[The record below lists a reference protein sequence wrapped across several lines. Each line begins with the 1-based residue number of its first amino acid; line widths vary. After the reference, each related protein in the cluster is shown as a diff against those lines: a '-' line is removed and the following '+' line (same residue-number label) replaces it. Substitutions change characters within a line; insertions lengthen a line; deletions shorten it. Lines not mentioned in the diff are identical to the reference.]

1 MLSKEEFV
9 EEFFRETHMP
19 VAPNME
25 RALGYFGVSRW
36 VAFHQSRKLQS
47 LCWCDAKF
55 NTCRSASTVWHRF
68 LAHPFVAPHLQLR
81 RTGMSSVETLNFE
94 AKDDDPDLL
103 PTLPNGEIDWS
114 VIDDPVRFREDTR
127 KMGYAIVLD
136 RSTRRVF
143 ITTWTHAFF
152 FLVFYRDGQ
161 ADTVRELL
169 REDPLHERAFEILG
183 EMIGK
188 DPDDEEGDEE
198 IDDHEVLQTSDWDDE
213 PLPED
218 PAAEMGFLAWL
229 DRRWNDAANLYQLA
243 LQHCRFRQYP
253 KALEALERAM
263 KIRPEDPII
272 NWTASHVYGSL
283 GRWPEAL
290 EACKKT
296 IQLQTA
302 SEKEV
307 PAEALFMW
315 QGRCFSELS
324 RYVEAIEA
332 YKLVT
337 DLKPNHVDA
346 YYELGWC
353 HSELCQYEE
362 AAAAH
367 EQEIRLRIS
376 KASGANEKGISELA
390 RAYEELGMNYFFDLR
405 LPEAEQALRQAI
417 ALTPNSLQ
425 AHQGLVAV
433 YKEMGNDSEA
443 ENEQRVVSRL
453 EAAITPR
460 LPSTH

>member
-1 MLSKEEFV
+1 MLSKQEFV

-19 VAPNME
+19 VAPSME
-25 RALGYFGVSRW
+25 QALGYFGVSRW
-36 VAFHQSRKLQS
+36 VAFHQSRKLHG
-47 LCWCDAKF
+47 LCWADAKS
-55 NTCRSASTVWHRF
+55 NVCRSSSTVWNRF
-68 LAHPFVAPHLQLR
+68 LAHPFVAPYLQLR
-81 RTGMSSVETLNFE
+81 RTGMSGIETLNFE

-103 PTLPNGEIDWS
+103 PTLPNGEIDCS
-114 VIDDPVRFREDTR
+114 VLDDPVRFREETR

-161 ADTVRELL
+161 SDTVRELL
-169 REDPLHERAFEILG
+169 REDPLHERVFEILG
-183 EMIGK
+183 KMFSE
-188 DPDDEEGDEE
+188 DRDEDDEE
-198 IDDHEVLQTSDWDDE
+198 IDDYDVLQTSDWDDE

-218 PAAEMGFLAWL
+218 PAAEMKFLAWL
-229 DRRWNDAANLYQLA
+229 DQRWNNAANLHQLA
-243 LQHCRFRQYP
+243 LQHCRYRQYSE
-253 KALEALERAM
+253 ALDALERAL
-263 KIRPEDPII
+263 KIRPEHPII
-272 NWTASHVYGSL
+272 NWTTSQVYGSL
-283 GRWPEAL
+283 RRWPEAL
-290 EACKKT
+290 ETCKKT
-296 IQLQTA
+296 IQLQTT

-315 QGRCFSELS
+315 EGRCFSELS
-324 RYVEAIEA
+324 RYAEAIEA

-353 HSELCQYEE
+353 HTELDEYAE

-367 EQEIRLRIS
+367 EQEIKLRIS
-376 KASGANEKGISELA
+376 NASGADEKGISKLS
-390 RAYEELGMNYFFDLR
+390 RAYEELGMSYFFDLR
-405 LPEAEQALRQAI
+405 LPEAEQALRHAI
-417 ALTPNSLQ
+417 ALIPRSLQ

-443 ENEQRVVSRL
+443 EKEQGVVSQL

-460 LPSTH
+460 LPSAH